1 MQGVYNI
8 MPLIDRNGKIYNP
21 PEKLFSQDNALKIL
35 YDTFI
40 GRCFL
45 KILTMPFI
53 SETVGK
59 FMSSPLS
66 EPLIKPFVRKN
77 NINLSEYYVDDIN
90 SYNDFFTRK
99 IRPSARKIDMTPES
113 LISPCDSKLSVYD
126 INSDSVFKIKGSSYS
141 IYDMI
146 KNDSLARRFE
156 GGKCLIF
163 RLEVTDYHRYCYFD
177 SGIKSNNVHI
187 RGVLHTVNPIAFRR
201 YNVYK
206 QNSREYTL
214 LHTKNFGD
222 AVQIEV
228 GAMMVGKIQNHHGKC
243 RFSRGQEKGMFLF
256 GGSTIVLL
264 FQKDK
269 ILIDED
275 IVHNTHQGFETIIKY
290 GEKIGI
296 KYTDVKQKI

>member
-1 MQGVYNI
+1 
-8 MPLIDRNGKIYNP
+8 MPLIDRNGRMYNKN
-21 PEKLFSQDNALKIL
+21 EKPFSQDKILEFL
-35 YDTFI
+35 YDTVF
-40 GRCFL
+40 GRCIL
-45 KILTMPFI
+45 KVLTMPML
-53 SETVGK
+53 SEIVGK
-59 FMSSPLS
+59 FMDSELS
-66 EPLIKPFVRKN
+66 KPLIKPFIRKN
-77 NINLSEYYVDDIN
+77 NINLSEYYTDNIK

-99 IRPSARKIDMTPES
+99 IRPEMRKIDKNPES
-113 LISPCDSKLSVYD
+113 LISPCDSKLSVYN
-126 INSDSVFKIKGSSYS
+126 INPDSVFRIKGSDYS

-146 KNDSLARRFE
+146 KNPELAKKFE
-156 GGKCLIF
+156 GGICLIF

-177 SGIKSNNVHI
+177 SGRKSNNVHI

-214 LHTKNFGD
+214 LHTENFGD

-264 FQKDK
+264 LQKDK
-269 ILIDED
+269 ALIDDD
-275 IVHNTHQGFETIIKY
+275 IVRNTKNGFETIVKY
-290 GEKIGI
+290 GEKIGL
-296 KYTDVKQKI
+296 KK

>member
-1 MQGVYNI
+1 
-8 MPLIDRNGKIYNP
+8 MPLIDRNGKIYNKK
-21 PEKLFSQDNALKIL
+21 EKPFSQDKILKFL
-35 YDTFI
+35 YDTVF
-40 GRCFL
+40 GRCIL
-45 KILTMPFI
+45 KVLTMPFL
-53 SETVGK
+53 SEIVGK
-59 FMSSPLS
+59 FMDSELS
-66 EPLIKPFVRKN
+66 KPLIKPFIRKN
-77 NINLSEYYVDDIN
+77 NINLSEYYTDNIK

-99 IRPSARKIDMTPES
+99 IRPEMRKIDRNPES
-113 LISPCDSKLSVYD
+113 LISPCDSKLSVYN
-126 INSDSVFKIKGSSYS
+126 INHDSVFEIKGSQYS

-146 KNDSLARRFE
+146 KNPELARRFE
-156 GGKCLIF
+156 GGICLIF

-177 SGIKSNNVHI
+177 SGRKSNNVHI
-187 RGVLHTVNPIAFRR
+187 KGILHTVNPIAFRR

-264 FQKDK
+264 LQKDK
-269 ILIDED
+269 ALIDND
-275 IVHNTHQGFETIIKY
+275 IIRNTKNGFETIVKY
-290 GEKIGI
+290 GEKIGL
-296 KYTDVKQKI
+296 KK

>member
-1 MQGVYNI
+1 
-8 MPLIDRNGKIYNP
+8 MPLIDRNGKIYNSS
-21 PEKLFSQDNALKIL
+21 EKPSSQDKALKFL

-45 KILTMPFI
+45 KVLTMPFI
-53 SETVGK
+53 SEFVGN

-66 EPLIKPFVRKN
+66 KPLIKSFVQKN
-77 NINLSEYYVDDIN
+77 NINLSEYCMDNIN

-99 IRPSARKIDMTPES
+99 IRPSARNVDMNPES

-126 INSDSVFKIKGSSYS
+126 INSDSIFKIKGSAYS

-146 KNDSLARRFE
+146 KNDSLASKFE

-206 QNSREYTL
+206 ENSREYTL

-222 AVQIEV
+222 VVQIEV

-243 RFSRGQEKGMFLF
+243 HFSRGQEKGMFLF

-264 FQKDK
+264 FQKNK
-269 ILIDED
+269 ILIDND
-275 IVHNTHQGFETIIKY
+275 IVHNTKRGLETIVKY
-290 GEKIGI
+290 GEKIGNQYI
-296 KYTDVKQKI
+296 SSK

>member
-1 MQGVYNI
+1 
-8 MPLIDRNGKIYNP
+8 MPLIDRNGKIYNKK
-21 PEKLFSQDNALKIL
+21 EKPFSQDKILKFL
-35 YDTFI
+35 YDTVF
-40 GRCFL
+40 GRCIL
-45 KILTMPFI
+45 KVLTMPFL
-53 SETVGK
+53 SEIVGK
-59 FMSSPLS
+59 FMDSELS
-66 EPLIKPFVRKN
+66 KPLIKPFIRKN
-77 NINLSEYYVDDIN
+77 NINLSEYYTDNIK

-99 IRPSARKIDMTPES
+99 IRPEMRKIDRNPES
-113 LISPCDSKLSVYD
+113 LISPCDSKLSVYN
-126 INSDSVFKIKGSSYS
+126 INHDSVFEIKGSQYS

-146 KNDSLARRFE
+146 KNPELARRFE
-156 GGKCLIF
+156 GGICLIF

-177 SGIKSNNVHI
+177 SGRKSNNVHI

-243 RFSRGQEKGMFLF
+243 HFVRGQEKGMFLF

-264 FQKDK
+264 LQKDK
-269 ILIDED
+269 ALIDDD
-275 IVHNTHQGFETIIKY
+275 IVRNTKNGFETIVKY
-290 GEKIGI
+290 GEKIGL
-296 KYTDVKQKI
+296 KMNVS

>member
-1 MQGVYNI
+1 
-8 MPLIDRNGKIYNP
+8 MPLIDRNGRMYNKK
-21 PEKLFSQDNALKIL
+21 EKPFSQDKILEFL
-35 YDTFI
+35 YDTVF
-40 GRCFL
+40 GRCIL
-45 KILTMPFI
+45 KVLTMPML
-53 SETVGK
+53 SEIVGK
-59 FMSSPLS
+59 FMDSELS
-66 EPLIKPFVRKN
+66 KPLIKPFIRKN
-77 NINLSEYYVDDIN
+77 NINLSEYYTDNIK

-99 IRPSARKIDMTPES
+99 IRPEMRKIDKNPES
-113 LISPCDSKLSVYD
+113 LISPCDSKLSVYN
-126 INSDSVFKIKGSSYS
+126 INPDSVFRIKGSDYS

-146 KNDSLARRFE
+146 KNSELAKKFE
-156 GGKCLIF
+156 GGICLIF

-177 SGIKSNNVHI
+177 SGRKSNNVHI

-214 LHTKNFGD
+214 LHTENFGD

-264 FQKDK
+264 LQKDK
-269 ILIDED
+269 ALIDDD
-275 IVHNTHQGFETIIKY
+275 IVRNTKNGFETIVKY
-290 GEKIGI
+290 GEKIGL
-296 KYTDVKQKI
+296 KK

>member
-1 MQGVYNI
+1 
-8 MPLIDRNGKIYNP
+8 MPVADRNGKILDSDKSQ
-21 PEKLFSQDNALKIL
+21 EKILKLL
-35 YDTFI
+35 YDTVF
-40 GRCFL
+40 GRCIL
-45 KILTMPFI
+45 KILTMPVL
-53 SETVGK
+53 SELVGN
-59 FMSSPLS
+59 FMDSRLS

-77 NINLSEYYVDDIN
+77 NINLSEYYTNDIK

-99 IRPSARKIDMTPES
+99 IRPSMRKIDRNPES
-113 LISPCDSKLSVYD
+113 LISPCDSKLSVYNID
-126 INSDSVFKIKGSSYS
+126 SESVFEIKGSHYS

-146 KNDSLARRFE
+146 KNPELAKRYE
-156 GGKCLIF
+156 GGLCLIF

-177 SGIKSNNVHI
+177 SGRKSNNVHI
-187 RGVLHTVNPIAFRR
+187 KGILHTVNPIAFRK

-243 RFSRGQEKGMFLF
+243 HFVRGQEKGMFLF

-264 FQKDK
+264 LQKNK
-269 ILIDED
+269 AVIDED
-275 IVHNTHQGFETIIKY
+275 IIRNTANGLETAVKY
-290 GEKIGI
+290 GEKIG
-296 KYTDVKQKI
+296 TRMLT